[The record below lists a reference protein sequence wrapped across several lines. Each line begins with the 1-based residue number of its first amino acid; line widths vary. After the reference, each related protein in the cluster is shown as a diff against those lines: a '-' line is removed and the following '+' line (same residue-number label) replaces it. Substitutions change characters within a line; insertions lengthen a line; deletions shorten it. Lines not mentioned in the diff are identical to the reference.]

1 MPLSRSQKEQMLAE
15 YEEGVVHAPHAF
27 ILGYQGISVPKVTE
41 LRQKIRESGGSYVV
55 VKNRLVLRAIEGKA
69 LEQLKDQ
76 FTGPIAIAYSDS
88 EPVALAKVL
97 TDFQKD
103 TPAIEF
109 RGGLL
114 NGHRVAAEQIKEIA
128 NLPSREELLAKLLYL
143 LQSPITR
150 FVRTLAAVPR
160 GFVIVLDQVR
170 KQKEGG
176 GQEA

>member
-27 ILGYQGISVPKVTE
+27 LVGYQGISVPKVTE
-41 LRQKIRESGGSYVV
+41 LRQRIRESGGSYVV

-69 LEQLKDQ
+69 LDQLRDQ
-76 FTGPIAIAYSDS
+76 FSGPIAIAYSDS

-97 TDFQKD
+97 ADFQKEA
-103 TPAIEF
+103 PVIEL

-114 NGHRVAAEQIKEIA
+114 NGQRVAGDQIKEIA
-128 NLPSREELLAKLLYL
+128 NLPSREQLITKLLFL

-150 FVRTLAAVPR
+150 LARTLAAVPR
-160 GFVIVLDQVR
+160 DLVLVLEQIR
-170 KQKEGG
+170 Q
-176 GQEA
+176 QREAQG

>member
-15 YEEGVVHAPHAF
+15 YEKGVVHAPHAF
-27 ILGYQGISVPKVTE
+27 LLGYEGISVPKVTE

-76 FTGPIAIAYSDS
+76 FTGPIAIAYCAS

-97 TDFQKD
+97 TDFQKEA
-103 TPAIEF
+103 PVLEF

-114 NGHRVAAEQIKEIA
+114 NGQRVAAEQIKEIA
-128 NLPSREELLAKLLYL
+128 NLPSREELLAKLVYL

-160 GFVIVLDQVR
+160 DFVVVLEQIR
-170 KQKEGG
+170 QQKAG
-176 GQEA
+176 EA

>member
-27 ILGYQGISVPKVTE
+27 LVGYQGISVPKVTE
-41 LRQKIRESGGSYVV
+41 LRQRIRESGGSYVV

-69 LEQLKDQ
+69 LEQLRDQ
-76 FTGPIAIAYSDS
+76 FSGPIAIAYSDS

-97 TDFQKD
+97 ADFQKEA
-103 TPAIEF
+103 PAIEL

-114 NGHRVAAEQIKEIA
+114 NGQRVAGDQIKEIA
-128 NLPSREELLAKLLYL
+128 NLPSREQLITKLLFL

-150 FVRTLAAVPR
+150 LARTLAAVPR
-160 GFVIVLDQVR
+160 DLVLVLEQVR
-170 KQKEGG
+170 Q
-176 GQEA
+176 QREAQG

>member
-27 ILGYQGISVPKVTE
+27 LVGYQGISVPKVTE
-41 LRQKIRESGGSYVV
+41 LRQRIRESGGSYVV

-69 LEQLKDQ
+69 LEQLRDQ
-76 FTGPIAIAYSDS
+76 FSGPIAIAYSDR

-97 TDFQKD
+97 ADFQKEA
-103 TPAIEF
+103 PAIEL

-114 NGHRVAAEQIKEIA
+114 NGQRVAGDQIKEIA
-128 NLPSREELLAKLLYL
+128 NLPSREQLIAKLLFL

-150 FVRTLAAVPR
+150 LARTLAAVPR
-160 GFVIVLDQVR
+160 DLVLVLEQVR
-170 KQKEGG
+170 Q
-176 GQEA
+176 QREAQG

>member
-27 ILGYQGISVPKVTE
+27 LVGYQGISVPKVTE
-41 LRQKIRESGGSYVV
+41 LRQRIRESGGSYVV

-69 LEQLKDQ
+69 LEQLRDQ
-76 FTGPIAIAYSDS
+76 FSGPIAIAYSDS

-97 TDFQKD
+97 ADFQKEA
-103 TPAIEF
+103 PAIEL

-114 NGHRVAAEQIKEIA
+114 NGQRVAGDQIKEIA
-128 NLPSREELLAKLLYL
+128 NLPSREQLIAKLLFL

-150 FVRTLAAVPR
+150 LARTLAAVPR
-160 GFVIVLDQVR
+160 DLVLVLEQIR
-170 KQKEGG
+170 Q
-176 GQEA
+176 QREAQG